1 MIYLGRYLG
10 RYLFS
15 ILHVDSLFY
24 HCIHPQPNEYSETSL
39 YKPIKPFKNEAEEAV
54 YQTKKTIREMK
65 TGTDDS
71 AAFFLRL
78 FHSSSPPLSLSLSL
92 SPILS
97 LSLSISIYLSLS
109 ISLSL
114 FLSDSLTLFSS
125 LFSIYLSS
133 YYISKYHSHNRT
145 TSKEHDVFLQWRRSS
160 IRSIDQRCTA
170 GTPII

>member
-1 MIYLGRYLG
+1 MSTHYFIIV
-10 RYLFS
+10 S
-15 ILHVDSLFY
+15 ILSQMSTAKPRSISPSNPSKTKLRRPSTRRRKPSERWRQAQMIQLFFFPPPSLF
-24 HCIHPQPNEYSETSL
+24 
-39 YKPIKPFKNEAEEAV
+39 
-54 YQTKKTIREMK
+54 
-65 TGTDDS
+65 
-71 AAFFLRL
+71 
-78 FHSSSPPLSLSLSL
+78 LSL